1 MVDAFGLCLLL
12 DLQVLLKEDDLIRPK
27 IVCLLSYLGLLVLL
41 DRLDRLGHRALLR
54 AVRLSVHSRNQ
65 EYLVRRGRLDRL
77 GLQVLQDH
85 LVREVHLAFQLV
97 DASVGRQGLRGRLVL
112 RVRL

>member
-1 MVDAFGLCLLL
+1 MNKFVS
-12 DLQVLLKEDDLIRPK
+12 K
-27 IVCLLSYLGLLVLL
+27 IVCLLSYLGLLVLQG
-41 DRLDRLGHRALLR
+41 RLDRLGHRALLR

-65 EYLVRRGRLDRL
+65 EHLGLRVRLDRL

-85 LVREVHLAFQLV
+85 LVRGVHLAFQLG
-97 DASVGRQGLRGRLVL
+97 DASVGRQGLQGRLVL